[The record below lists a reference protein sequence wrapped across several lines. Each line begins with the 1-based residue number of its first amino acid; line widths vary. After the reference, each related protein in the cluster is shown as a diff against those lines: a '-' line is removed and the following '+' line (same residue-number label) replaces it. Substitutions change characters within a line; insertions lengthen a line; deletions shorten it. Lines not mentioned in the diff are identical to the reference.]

1 MCGFFLFR
9 ESEMTKIYV
18 ANGTKQR
25 LNFHYRLP
33 ESTRIHELHVFS
45 GHQEVIG
52 EDWTDTTVEY
62 FIKQLENAGFRRSS
76 ETSGHMENFSG
87 WMYSIDKPT
96 TETQIR
102 SGHEARVETQE
113 KISAVEAQRGA
124 VAMDQANRAPG
135 DRRKRLAKV
144 TTVEVEQ
151 EIGPRDAP
159 TGNEVKM
166 SVSVDA
172 GAPESARLEI

>member
-1 MCGFFLFR
+1 
-9 ESEMTKIYV
+9 MTKIYV

-25 LNFHYRLP
+25 LKFNYRLP
-33 ESTRIHELHVFS
+33 ESNRVHELDVHS
-45 GHQEVIG
+45 GRQEVIG
-52 EDWTDTTVEY
+52 EGWTDTTVEY

-76 ETSGHMENFSG
+76 ETNGRLENFSG
-87 WMYSIDKPT
+87 FMYSVDKAT

-124 VAMDQANRAPG
+124 LAMDQANRLPG

-144 TTVEVEQ
+144 TSVEVQ
-151 EIGPRDAP
+151 QDVGPRDMP
-159 TGNEVKM
+159 TGKEVQM
-166 SVSVDA
+166 SVTVDA
-172 GAPESARLEI
+172 SAPESARLDI